1 MIKERSMGQL
11 PKIDMDRTGARL
23 KMARLSSGLAV
34 KDVQKVIGL
43 TSPQAIYKWES
54 GKSMPTIDNLVIL
67 AWLCKVRLD
76 DLIVIKR

>member
-1 MIKERSMGQL
+1 MNKERFMGQL

-23 KMARLSSGLAV
+23 KIARLSRGLAV

-67 AWLCKVRLD
+67 AWLYKVRLD